1 MTGITVVIALAIGAV
16 IGVICGYFIGQS
28 DCEDGTLYLYRDN
41 SGKLCTVASFTPET
55 VDRFTDKKKR
65 FLHMDIAR
73 LDTPT
78 RENISSNN
86 GE

>member
-1 MTGITVVIALAIGAV
+1 MTSVTVIIALVIGVV
-16 IGVICGYFIGQS
+16 IGVIVGYFIGQS
-28 DCEDGTLYLYRDN
+28 DCEDGILYLYRDN

-65 FLHMDIAR
+65 FLHMDVAR
-73 LDTPT
+73 LDMPT

>member
-73 LDTPT
+73 LDAPT
-78 RENISSNN
+78 RENISYNN